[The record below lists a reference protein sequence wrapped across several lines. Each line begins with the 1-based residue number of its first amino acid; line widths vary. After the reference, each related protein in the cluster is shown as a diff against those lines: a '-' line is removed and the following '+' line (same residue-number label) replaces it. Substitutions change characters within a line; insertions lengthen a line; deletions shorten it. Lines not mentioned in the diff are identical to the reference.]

1 MITVKAIYDRGKVEF
16 LEPVPDVER
25 ALVAVVFLE
34 VAPAEVVLAS
44 YGDVL
49 STMAWGEPMDEEGAF
64 VLMAIHEEMAPYRVE
79 AEGAYLASEGEEA

>member
-1 MITVKAIYDRGKVEF
+1 MITVKAIYDRGRIKF
-16 LEPVPDVER
+16 LEPVPDVKR

-49 STMAWGEPMDEEGAF
+49 STMEWGEPMDEEGAS
-64 VLMAIHEEMAPYRVE
+64 VLMAVHEEMAPYRVG
-79 AEGAYLASEGEEA
+79 AEGCLSRQRG